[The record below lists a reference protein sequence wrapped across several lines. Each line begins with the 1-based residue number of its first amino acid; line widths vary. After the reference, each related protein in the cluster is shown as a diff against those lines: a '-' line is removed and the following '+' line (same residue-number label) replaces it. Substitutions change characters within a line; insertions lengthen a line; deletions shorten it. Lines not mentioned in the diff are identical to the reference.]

1 MRVGEGTEEGEG
13 RRKEWQGKG
22 PGREGSE
29 EGRESGTEE
38 GLKWEGEEMP
48 KRGKSD

>member
-22 PGREGSE
+22 PGREGRA
-29 EGRESGTEE
+29 GQRAGQRE
-38 GLKWEGEEMP
+38 W
-48 KRGKSD
+48 D